1 MTWARSL
8 QDGEPPETEQVV
20 GGDRVT
26 MIGRPAAGKSL
37 LVGALL
43 RQGRKSWHSFS
54 DKDWMIIPNNAGRD
68 DERNDIGELI
78 SLMNSFVQGRH
89 LPATYHHRILNY
101 SIRLECE
108 LAGELD
114 GSIWSRFRARKP
126 PKRSADILIT
136 DAAGGLIMGPDEG
149 NQPRDVIRRAK
160 EFTQIVRSSG
170 GLIYCLPVGME
181 DLDLGAEYKQMAII
195 DDLIQNEEIGLE
207 RIVICLTKYEVLWA
221 PYGCEA
227 FDLARDPHEFHEVAK
242 REIPADL
249 LKSLIALAN
258 RPRLRDKS
266 AIEVCIVPVSAF
278 GFVRG
283 NGCVNYNPITQHLL
297 IESGGQLLEVD
308 SRSSFKPPYYN
319 NREAISYWQPFY
331 ILDPFIY
338 AAFGEKG
345 DLTVDVRELG

>member
-1 MTWARSL
+1 
-8 QDGEPPETEQVV
+8 
-20 GGDRVT
+20 

-54 DKDWMIIPNNAGRD
+54 DRDWNIIPNNDGRE

-78 SLMNSFVQGRH
+78 SLMNSFVQGRP

-101 SIRLECE
+101 SIRLEC
-108 LAGELD
+108 GELD

-126 PKRSADILIT
+126 PRRSADILIT
-136 DAAGGLIMGPDEG
+136 DAAGGLIMGPDED
-149 NQPRDVIRRAK
+149 NQPRDLIRRAK

-181 DLDLGAEYKQMAII
+181 DLDLGAEYKQLAII
-195 DDLIQNEEIGLE
+195 DDLIRNEEIGLE
-207 RIVICLTKYEVLWA
+207 RIVICLTKYEALWA
-221 PYGCEA
+221 GYGCAA
-227 FDLARDPHEFHEVAK
+227 FDVARQPSEFHEVAK

-266 AIEVCIVPVSAF
+266 AIQVCVLPVSSF

-283 NGCVNYNPITQHLL
+283 NGCVNYNPITQGLL
-297 IESGGQLLEVD
+297 IESGGQFEVN
-308 SRSSFKPPYYN
+308 SRSSLKPPYYN
-319 NREAISYWQPFY
+319 NLEAISYWQPFH
-331 ILDPFIY
+331 ILDPFMY

-345 DLTVDVRELG
+345 DLTVDVRELE